1 MSLSLDACLL
11 LNTGD
16 IQMGHCHRFPHPH
29 VCGYQNMI
37 LQGRDGQIQ
46 CDVLGGVEKAQVQ
59 HEGGTLQERGLHV
72 TVVVQ
77 VGVVP
82 GELQQGE
89 EKLPLVDQG
98 KSQLEEGHMLA
109 DRQPV
114 QEWVCKCRVVGHQD
128 RILRLEDQKGVEQLP
143 GDRFVLGVVEGV
155 VLGVEVHSF

>member
-1 MSLSLDACLL
+1 
-11 LNTGD
+11 
-16 IQMGHCHRFPHPH
+16 
-29 VCGYQNMI
+29 MI

-89 EKLPLVDQG
+89 KKLPLVDQG
-98 KSQLEEGHMLA
+98 KNQLEEGHMLA
-109 DRQPV
+109 GTKIRNHFLDV
-114 QEWVCKCRVVGHQD
+114 VAVTAVVVVGGAV
-128 RILRLEDQKGVEQLP
+128 I
-143 GDRFVLGVVEGV
+143 VVV
-155 VLGVEVHSF
+155 DPLF